1 MPVLTAAAFAMTPL
15 VATLFM
21 YILKDPTRARSMGL
35 LSTKAQL
42 VGVADWPTLLGLLA
56 QSTAVGGLLV
66 MAMAMSWLFGREF
79 SDRTAPNLLAT
90 STPRA
95 AIVMAK
101 FLVFA
106 VWAAGLVA
114 IVPLIGMAGG
124 ALVGLPG
131 WSPDVARRGL
141 SDVLLAGGM
150 TAAITTPVA
159 LLASAGRGYL
169 APLGW
174 ALLTMALSQVVS
186 VTGWGSWFP
195 WAVPSLYAGLAG
207 ERSVQLGPHSYIL
220 VVLLG
225 ATGAAATVTWW
236 LRADHS

>member
-1 MPVLTAAAFAMTPL
+1 MTPL

-21 YILKDPTRARSMGL
+21 YILKDPLRARSMGL

-95 AIVMAK
+95 SIVLAK
-101 FLVFA
+101 FVVFA
-106 VWAAGLVA
+106 AWAAGLIA
-114 IVPLIGMAGG
+114 LVPLIGMAGG

-131 WSPDVARRGL
+131 WSPGVARRGL
-141 SDVLLAGGM
+141 LDVIVAGAL
-150 TAAITTPVA
+150 TASITTPVA
-159 LLASAGRGYL
+159 LLASVGRGYL

-207 ERSVQLGPHSYIL
+207 ERSVQLGPHSYFL
-220 VVLLG
+220 VALI
-225 ATGAAATVTWW
+225 GAAGVALTVAWW
-236 LRADHS
+236 RNADHS